1 MRRSNTPLLLAIL
14 VEAMGYGAIFGL
26 LADLQDHYGFADYG
40 LGLIAAIAFPA
51 ALIGQL
57 GLSRFADRGYTRALL
72 WAGLGMASAGMVW
85 FWLGSHLWEFVLA
98 RALVGLGSGTFIPAA
113 RRVIL
118 SRNPDNPGQAISM
131 AGAADIGG
139 FVLGIPLA
147 KGLESVFG
155 NPNAPFAVIALILAV
170 VGPIAAMTPEPP
182 MHEQNAD
189 GGELRRVFAI
199 PLARGGITIGLG
211 FAVIIGTFDAVA
223 ARFLKDLG
231 GTNTE
236 LVLVMVALFVPLV
249 LFMPFAGRIVD
260 RRGPI
265 RCGVLA
271 LICAAP
277 AVVAFGATRS
287 LWVVALLGTAVALAY
302 SIVYTSGQAAVAGG
316 TIPIGL
322 AGAGQG
328 AYEATYAV
336 GAMTCSLVA
345 PLLYNKH
352 SSLVMW
358 TVAGV
363 ASIGFATATWFGAA
377 SSRRDIV
384 HVDVL
389 QEATGEVPA
398 VQPIPETH

>member
-1 MRRSNTPLLLAIL
+1 M
-14 VEAMGYGAIFGL
+14 
-26 LADLQDHYGFADYG
+26 
-40 LGLIAAIAFPA
+40 
-51 ALIGQL
+51 
-57 GLSRFADRGYTRALL
+57 
-72 WAGLGMASAGMVW
+72 
-85 FWLGSHLWEFVLA
+85 
-98 RALVGLGSGTFIPAA
+98 
-113 RRVIL
+113 IL

-147 KGLESVFG
+147 KGLESLFG
-155 NPNAPFAVIALILAV
+155 NPNAPFAVIAAILAV

-182 MHEQNAD
+182 MHEENAR
-189 GGELRRVFAI
+189 GEELRRVFAI

-249 LFMPFAGRIVD
+249 LFMPLAGRIVD
-260 RRGPI
+260 KRGPDPL
-265 RCGVLA
+265 RCARPGLRGARGRRVRGHA
-271 LICAAP
+271 QPSGRSPSSAP
-277 AVVAFGATRS
+277 PSRSRTRS
-287 LWVVALLGTAVALAY
+287 STRLVRRP
-302 SIVYTSGQAAVAGG
+302 SPGG
-316 TIPIGL
+316 TIPLGL

-336 GAMTCSLVA
+336 GAMTCSLIA
-345 PLLYNKH
+345 PLLYNHKN
-352 SSLVMW
+352 SLVMW

-363 ASIGFATATWFGAA
+363 ASIGFAAATWFGAA

-398 VQPIPETH
+398 VQPVPETH